1 MLVMVM
7 SGGKAMQAVALALMA
22 AGLQVVRVADV
33 PMALRI
39 VAQVPVALIV
49 AGGTGAG
56 LVPVCDRSGARL
68 ILVGGGGCEPGVL
81 PYLLAALSEEHAP
94 AMVADL
100 ARACAPQPTVAWTP
114 VGADEGIPEWSD
126 LVAELRAAVA
136 QGNVALPQQTAV
148 PTEPADFEEWEPI
161 GALAPVAP
169 MPEAPPPGP
178 VSAPGR
184 ARRFAIVG

>member
-56 LVPVCDRSGARL
+56 LVP
-68 ILVGGGGCEPGVL
+68 
-81 PYLLAALSEEHAP
+81 
-94 AMVADL
+94 
-100 ARACAPQPTVAWTP
+100 RAVQ
-114 VGADEGIPEWSD
+114 
-126 LVAELRAAVA
+126 
-136 QGNVALPQQTAV
+136 
-148 PTEPADFEEWEPI
+148 F
-161 GALAPVAP
+161 
-169 MPEAPPPGP
+169 
-178 VSAPGR
+178 
-184 ARRFAIVG
+184 